1 MAPPES
7 FKPELVSVFLSRLV
21 LIVVGWMGY
30 FVTWH
35 NAIDVVEID
44 NFERKHMQMGLIVR
58 YWDLWR

>member
-7 FKPELVSVFLSRLV
+7 FKPELVSVFLSRFV
-21 LIVVGWMGY
+21 LIIIGWMGY

-44 NFERKHMQMGLIVR
+44 NFERKHMKMGLIVR
-58 YWDLWR
+58 NWDLWR